1 MKSIKVW
8 TDEEKL
14 YINENFRYEPNTGL
28 VYWKKFSTTSGP
40 KRSTKKPTGF
50 VESTGYVRVFF
61 RINNHN
67 EKLLAHRLAW
77 YLYYGE
83 VPTNLIDHIDHNR
96 SNNKIDNLRES
107 NNSKNIRHSSIQK
120 AKVKKRKEGCCIG
133 VYNKTNTTNCKLKKP
148 YAAVHRIDKKLLYL
162 GSYTTMVEAAK
173 VRDEYAIEKHGL
185 DCGPTN
191 KDIGI
196 Y

>member
-14 YINENFRYEPNTGL
+14 YINENFRYEPDTGL
-28 VYWKKFSTTSGP
+28 IYWKKPTYKTGP
-40 KRSTKKPTGF
+40 KRSTNKPTGC
-50 VESTGYVRVFF
+50 VESTGYIRLDFRV
-61 RINNHN
+61 NNRCIRVQ
-67 EKLLAHRLAW
+67 AHRLAW

-83 VPTNLIDHIDHNR
+83 VGFDLIDHIDHNKI
-96 SNNKIDNLRES
+96 NNKINNLRAT
-107 NNSKNIRHSSIQK
+107 NHSKNIRHSSIQK
-120 AKVKKRKEGCCIG
+120 AKLRKRKEGCCIG
-133 VYNKTNTTNCKLKKP
+133 VYKKGSLKKP
-148 YAAVHRIDKKLLYL
+148 YAATYFVARKMKYL
-162 GSYTTMVEAAK
+162 GYYTTMVEAAK
-173 VRDEYAIEKHGL
+173 VRDAHAIEKHGS

>member
-14 YINENFRYEPNTGL
+14 YINENYRYEPDTGL
-28 VYWKKFSTTSGP
+28 IYYKKPTQKSGP
-40 KRSTKKPTGF
+40 KRKLDKPTGF
-50 VESTGYVRVFF
+50 FASNDYIRVCF

-67 EKLLAHRLAW
+67 EKILAHRLAW

-83 VPTNLIDHIDHNR
+83 VPTNLIDHIDHNK
-96 SNNKIDNLRES
+96 SNNKIDNLRAT
-107 NNSKNIRHSSIQK
+107 NHSKNVRHSSIQK
-120 AKVKKRKEGCCIG
+120 AKLKKRKEGCCIG
-133 VYNKTNTTNCKLKKP
+133 VSKKGENRKKP
-148 YAAVHRIDKKLLYL
+148 YQVKYTMDSKYKSL
-162 GSYTTMVEAAK
+162 GYYTTMVEAAK
-173 VRDEYAIEKHGL
+173 ARDVYVIEKFGSG
-185 DCGPTN
+185 CGPTN

>member
-1 MKSIKVW
+1 MKHMKVW

-83 VPTNLIDHIDHNR
+83 VPTNIIDHIDHNR
-96 SNNKIDNLRES
+96 SNNKIDNLRETNS
-107 NNSKNIRHSSIQK
+107 SKNTRHSSIKK
-120 AKVKKRKEGCCIG
+120 AKLKKRLEGNCIG
-133 VYNKTNTTNCKLKKP
+133 VFKRRSNNCIKKP
-148 YAAVHRIDKKLLYL
+148 YQALIKVNYKMLSL
-162 GSYTTMVEAAK
+162 GYYTTMVEAAK
-173 VRDEYAIEKHGL
+173 ARDAYIIEKFGS

>member
-14 YINENFRYEPNTGL
+14 HINENFRYEPDTGL
-28 VYWKKFSTTSGP
+28 IYYKKPTQKSGP
-40 KRSTKKPTGF
+40 KRKIDKPAGF
-50 VESTGYVRVFF
+50 FTLTGYIQVSF
-61 RINNHN
+61 RSNNRN
-67 EKLLAHRLAW
+67 KKILAHRLAW

-83 VPTNLIDHIDHNR
+83 VSSSILDHIDHNR
-96 SNNKIDNLRES
+96 SNNKIDNLRTT
-107 NNSKNIRHSSIQK
+107 NHSKNIRHSSIKK
-120 AKVKKRKEGCCIG
+120 AKLRKRKEGCCIG
-133 VYNKTNTTNCKLKKP
+133 VFKKSESKNRKKP
-148 YAAVHRIDKKLLYL
+148 YEVKYTMDNKYKSL
-162 GSYTTMVEAAK
+162 GYYTTMVEAAK
-173 VRDEYAIEKHGL
+173 ARDAYVIEKFGS

>member
-28 VYWKKFSTTSGP
+28 VYWKKSPTTFGP
-40 KRSTKKPTGF
+40 KRSTNKPTGGL
-50 VESTGYVRVFF
+50 EKTGYVRLYFYV
-61 RINNHN
+61 NNRSIRVQ
-67 EKLLAHRLAW
+67 AHRLAW

-83 VPTNLIDHIDHNR
+83 VPTNIIDHIDQNK

-107 NNSKNIRHSSIQK
+107 NNSKNVRHSSIQK
-120 AKVKKRKEGCCIG
+120 AKEKKRKEGCCIG
-133 VYNKTNTTNCKLKKP
+133 VYKKGSLKKP
-148 YAAVHRIDKKLLYL
+148 YAAIHFVARKMKYL
-162 GSYTTMVEAAK
+162 GFYATMVEAAK
-173 VRDEYAIEKHGL
+173 VRDAYIIDKFGSG
-185 DCGPTN
+185 CGPTN

>member
-14 YINENFRYEPNTGL
+14 HINENFRYEPDTGL
-28 VYWKKFSTTSGP
+28 IYYKKSPTTFGP
-40 KRSTKKPTGF
+40 KRNTNKPTGF
-50 VESTGYVRVFF
+50 ITPKGYVRVFF

-67 EKLLAHRLAW
+67 EKILAHRLAW

-83 VPTNLIDHIDHNR
+83 VPTNLIDHIDQNK

-107 NNSKNIRHSSIQK
+107 NNSKNVRHSSIQK
-120 AKVKKRKEGCCIG
+120 AKLRKRKEGCCIG
-133 VYNKTNTTNCKLKKP
+133 VYKMTNTKSCNLKKP
-148 YAAVHRIDKKLLYL
+148 YAAMHRIDNVTLYL

-173 VRDEYAIEKHGL
+173 IRDAYAIEKHGSG
-185 DCGPTN
+185 CGPTN

>member
-1 MKSIKVW
+1 MKVW

-28 VYWKKFSTTSGP
+28 VYYKKNNNRGQP
-40 KRSTKKPTGF
+40 RKMDKPVGSY
-50 VESTGYVRVFF
+50 EGTGYLQVPFVLYKYQWK
-61 RINNHN
+61 IQ
-67 EKLLAHRLAW
+67 AHRLAW

-83 VPTNLIDHIDHNR
+83 VPSDLIDHIDHNKI
-96 SNNKIDNLRES
+96 NNKIDNLRAT
-107 NNSKNIRHSSIQK
+107 NHSKNVRHSSIQK
-120 AKVKKRKEGCCIG
+120 AKLKKRKEGCCIG
-133 VYNKTNTTNCKLKKP
+133 VFKKSENRKKP
-148 YAAVHRIDKKLLYL
+148 YQVKYTMDSKYKSL
-162 GSYTTMVEAAK
+162 GYYTTMVEAAK
-173 VRDEYAIEKHGL
+173 ARDAYIIEKFGS

>member
-1 MKSIKVW
+1 MKHIKVW

-14 YINENFRYEPNTGL
+14 HINENFRYEPDTGL
-28 VYWKKFSTTSGP
+28 IYYKKSPTTFGP
-40 KRSTKKPTGF
+40 KRNTNKPTGF
-50 VESTGYVRVFF
+50 ITPKGYVRVFF

-67 EKLLAHRLAW
+67 EKILAHRLAW

-83 VPTNLIDHIDHNR
+83 VPTNLIDHIDQNK

-107 NNSKNIRHSSIQK
+107 NNSKNVRHSSIQK
-120 AKVKKRKEGCCIG
+120 AKLRKRKEGCCIG
-133 VYNKTNTTNCKLKKP
+133 VYKKGSLKKP
-148 YAAVHRIDKKLLYL
+148 YAAIHFVARKMKYL
-162 GSYTTMVEAAK
+162 GFYATMVEAAK
-173 VRDEYAIEKHGL
+173 VRDAYAIDKFGSG
-185 DCGPTN
+185 CGPTN